1 MRPLEEGQRSRWL
14 VRKSTLLTSELRQPA
29 PRCYAVVFNLQS
41 ALYLATLSIG
51 PYLLLEG
58 PVPTKRLYP
67 MARSLNAFGVACS
80 KCLSLN
86 S

>member
-1 MRPLEEGQRSRWL
+1 MHPLEEGQRSRWL
-14 VRKSTLLTSELRQPA
+14 VRKSTLLTSELRQAA
-29 PRCYAVVFNLQS
+29 PRCYTVVFNLQS
-41 ALYLATLSIG
+41 AVYLATLSIG

-67 MARSLNAFGVACS
+67 MPRGLNAFGVAGS

>member
-1 MRPLEEGQRSRWL
+1 MRPLEEGQRGRWL
-14 VRKSTLLTSELRQPA
+14 GRKSTLLTSELRQPA

-41 ALYLATLSIG
+41 AFYFTTLSIG

-67 MARSLNAFGVACS
+67 MARGLNAFGVACS